1 MPKYFHSFIEDYDEL
16 IAFGLDRKNDELAVK
31 AYLQMFS
38 DDDCSSVM
46 TSRMSQEELT
56 TLFDMIS
63 DLMRRHLSEQEYHNL
78 FLKEEHH
85 H

>member
-1 MPKYFHSFIEDYDEL
+1 MPKYFHSFIEEYDEL

-46 TSRMSQEELT
+46 TSRMKQDELT
-56 TLFDMIS
+56 ALFDMIS
-63 DLMRRHLSEQEYHNL
+63 DLLRRHLNEEEYHNL